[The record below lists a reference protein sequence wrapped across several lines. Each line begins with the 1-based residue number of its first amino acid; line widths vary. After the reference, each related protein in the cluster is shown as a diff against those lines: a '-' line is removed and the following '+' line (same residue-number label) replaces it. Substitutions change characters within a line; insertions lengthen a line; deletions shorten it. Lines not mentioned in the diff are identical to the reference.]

1 MKLAGEAV
9 LHAPVDKVWT
19 ALRDP
24 AVLAATIP
32 GCERLVATGPDS
44 YDMTVT
50 AGVASIKGSYAG
62 TVSLTDLPEPNTFLM
77 KASGAGAPGT
87 VNADVRVSLTEAGEG
102 TRLCY
107 DAEAAIGG
115 VIGGVGQRM
124 LIGVAKKLA
133 GEFFSGVDDV
143 LTGAR
148 PAVAAAGE
156 PATGQPA
163 TGQPGAGQLGA
174 ALSASGQPI
183 TDQPARV
190 FAAAGGRAKPA
201 GPVTDS
207 FFAGAV
213 FGAVTALLGVLVGA
227 RTARASQNGRTGR
240 KMG

>member
-9 LHAPVDKVWT
+9 LHAPVEKVWA

-24 AVLAATIP
+24 AVLVATIP

-77 KASGAGAPGT
+77 KASGAGVPGT
-87 VNADVRVSLTEAGEG
+87 VSADVRVSLAEAGEG
-102 TRLCY
+102 TRLSY

-133 GEFFSGVDDV
+133 GEFFTGVDDV
-143 LTGAR
+143 LTGNR
-148 PAVAAAGE
+148 PAAAVPVEASAEPAREDMPVVYRDPAVPGRQIAGE
-156 PATGQPA
+156 PKSFI
-163 TGQPGAGQLGA
+163 LGA
-174 ALSASGQPI
+174 I
-183 TDQPARV
+183 
-190 FAAAGGRAKPA
+190 
-201 GPVTDS
+201 
-207 FFAGAV
+207 
-213 FGAVTALLGVLVGA
+213 FGAATALLGVLVGA
-227 RTARASQNGRTGR
+227 RTARLNRR
-240 KMG
+240 YR

>member
-9 LHAPVDKVWT
+9 LHAPVEKVWT

-24 AVLAATIP
+24 AVLVATIP

-62 TVSLTDLPEPNTFLM
+62 TVSLTDLPEPHSFLM
-77 KASGAGAPGT
+77 KAAGAGSPGT
-87 VNADVRVSLTEAGEG
+87 VDAEVRVTLAEAGDAGG
-102 TRLCY
+102 TRLSY
-107 DAEAAIGG
+107 DADAVIGG

-124 LIGVAKKLA
+124 LVGVAKKLA

-143 LTGAR
+143 LTGNRPLAAAAPDQPGELGAGHAPAGDQPVVFTAARRPQPAAR
-148 PAVAAAGE
+148 PATE
-156 PATGQPA
+156 
-163 TGQPGAGQLGA
+163 
-174 ALSASGQPI
+174 
-183 TDQPARV
+183 
-190 FAAAGGRAKPA
+190 
-201 GPVTDS
+201 S

-227 RTARASQNGRTGR
+227 RTARASQNARSAR
-240 KMG
+240 RMV

>member
-9 LHAPVDKVWT
+9 LHAPIERVWT

-24 AVLAATIP
+24 AVLVATIP

-62 TVSLTDLPEPNTFLM
+62 TVSLTDLPEPHSFLM
-77 KASGAGAPGT
+77 KAAGAGGPGT
-87 VNADVRVSLTEAGEG
+87 VDAEVRVSLAEAGDSGDG
-102 TRLCY
+102 TRLSY
-107 DAEAAIGG
+107 DADAVIGG

-133 GEFFSGVDDV
+133 GEFFSAVDDV

-148 PAVAAAGE
+148 PLAAETSGV
-156 PATGQPA
+156 PA
-163 TGQPGAGQLGA
+163 AGQLGQPGDQA
-174 ALSASGQPI
+174 AVGGQRSGPAVFTASRA
-183 TDQPARV
+183 QPAAR
-190 FAAAGGRAKPA
+190 P
-201 GPVTDS
+201 TTES

-227 RTARASQNGRTGR
+227 RTARASQNVRTAR
-240 KMG
+240 RMG

>member
-9 LHAPVDKVWT
+9 LHAPVDRVWA

-24 AVLAATIP
+24 AVLVATIP

-62 TVSLTDLPEPNTFLM
+62 TVSLTDLPEPHTFLM
-77 KASGAGAPGT
+77 RASGAGAPGT
-87 VNADVRVSLTEAGEG
+87 VSADVRVSLTEAGDAGEG

-107 DAEAAIGG
+107 DADAAIGG

-124 LIGVAKKLA
+124 LIGVAKKMA
-133 GEFFSGVDDV
+133 GEFFSRVDDV
-143 LTGAR
+143 LTGR
-148 PAVAAAGE
+148 
-156 PATGQPA
+156 
-163 TGQPGAGQLGA
+163 
-174 ALSASGQPI
+174 
-183 TDQPARV
+183 
-190 FAAAGGRAKPA
+190 PA
-201 GPVTDS
+201 GPVAGQPLPGQQVTGQAPVLAAGQPGPAVFTAAGAGSKPITDS

-227 RTARASQNGRTGR
+227 RTARASQNTRIPR
-240 KMG
+240 RMI